1 MKYQSRETE
10 PIYSFSPYSFESLL
24 RLRFEVLGKPY
35 LLLDH
40 SDIDLNS
47 NV

>member
-1 MKYQSRETE
+1 MKYQSREIV
-10 PIYSFSPYSFESLL
+10 PIYRFSPYAFQLLL

-40 SDIDLNS
+40 SDIDLN
-47 NV
+47 